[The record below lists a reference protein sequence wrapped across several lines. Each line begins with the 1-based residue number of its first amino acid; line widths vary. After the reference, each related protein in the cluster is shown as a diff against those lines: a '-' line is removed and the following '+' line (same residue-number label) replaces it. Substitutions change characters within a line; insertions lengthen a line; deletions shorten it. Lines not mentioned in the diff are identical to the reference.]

1 MTKSS
6 FFKKIDT
13 FINYKNIKKKL
24 AMLWFSQKKYKML
37 QKLFGVIIIENI
49 SGNLRRVVWSA
60 AAHEF
65 TYSLSY
71 KLTTPISTP
80 IGQHLIF
87 CSLTSL
93 VCCNSPRKCTPDKY
107 KATQKAGFP
116 IVTSLNTVCNMALHY
131 FRLGC
136 PGHFANQCNW
146 RKELLGYQGERL
158 AWRTVWQI
166 RLDEV
171 VWKL

>member
-1 MTKSS
+1 
-6 FFKKIDT
+6 
-13 FINYKNIKKKL
+13 
-24 AMLWFSQKKYKML
+24 MLWFSQKKYKML

-49 SGNLRRVVWSA
+49 SSNLRRVVWSA

-93 VCCNSPRKCTPDKY
+93 VCCNSPRKCTPDKH

-136 PGHFANQCNW
+136 PGHFANQCN
-146 RKELLGYQGERL
+146 
-158 AWRTVWQI
+158 
-166 RLDEV
+166 
-171 VWKL
+171 